1 MQWIHAHENLLRRKP
16 LFLKTKTSTSS
27 FYFWHDKWMVQ
38 ISGCPVSPDLDHF
51 LQASDQ
57 RQEHCSHPSRSK
69 RRRKR
74 WKSEAS
80 PFRWATGFKG
90 GSNLISCRP
99 CQGLLASLSVFILSH
114 LSLSCQWLG
123 ERVSVTTVLIVPQDT
138 SGRKRSDIIE
148 HPSLDYTFLLTSGLL
163 QSWHDNWFLF
173 APAYEDQIPINTW
186 IHIFSYL
193 YTLVGNL
200 TVKGASWAP
209 SKHCKWSW
217 SPLPVV
223 AEHRKTSR
231 GVRRPPWCLPVIT

>member
-1 MQWIHAHENLLRRKP
+1 MRMRTFWEGNLYFWK
-16 LFLKTKTSTSS
+16 KTTSS

-38 ISGCPVSPDLDHF
+38 ISRRPVFPDLDHF

-148 HPSLDYTFLLTSGLL
+148 YLALDSTFLVTSGVS
-163 QSWHDNWFLF
+163 QPWHW
-173 APAYEDQIPINTW
+173 EPISLRT
-186 IHIFSYL
+186 
-193 YTLVGNL
+193 G
-200 TVKGASWAP
+200 
-209 SKHCKWSW
+209 KW
-217 SPLPVV
+217 
-223 AEHRKTSR
+223 RTS
-231 GVRRPPWCLPVIT
+231 TN